1 MARHTISKT
10 LEFKV
15 FYFEAYKSKYNLTG
29 KECLDIF
36 NKYKVFNYLN
46 DFYDVLHTVGKEYV
60 LEDIDI
66 YINARKKS

>member
-29 KECLDIF
+29 KNVWIF
-36 NKYKVFNYLN
+36 LINIKYL
-46 DFYDVLHTVGKEYV
+46 
-60 LEDIDI
+60 II
-66 YINARKKS
+66 